1 MERRRSMNERGG
13 EIKWVERITEA
24 GRMREYK
31 KQMEKTRFAR
41 N

>member
-1 MERRRSMNERGG
+1 MNERGG